1 MCNSIFPSLD
11 ISQEL
16 AAESESSWRCLV
28 DDLVAPC
35 SARRG
40 PWGPLG
46 AQARG
51 IERLGS
57 FIMDHRMN
65 QLVDNSRYQTS
76 EDSARLISTWIEI
89 KRSTLNKMNQIVD
102 INRDW
107 DVFNTYIQEENND
120 ILRKSKSESARA
132 QKEVTLVESLRL
144 ISLSDLV
151 LVRSS

>member
-1 MCNSIFPSLD
+1 
-11 ISQEL
+11 
-16 AAESESSWRCLV
+16 
-28 DDLVAPC
+28 
-35 SARRG
+35 
-40 PWGPLG
+40 
-46 AQARG
+46 
-51 IERLGS
+51 
-57 FIMDHRMN
+57 
-65 QLVDNSRYQTS
+65 
-76 EDSARLISTWIEI
+76 
-89 KRSTLNKMNQIVD
+89 MNQIVD

>member
-89 KRSTLNKMNQIVD
+89 KISTLNKMNQIVD

-107 DVFNTYIQEENND
+107 DLFNATSKKKTTTFYAKVKVNQQEPRKKWRW
-120 ILRKSKSESARA
+120 LRACVWYHCQIWCS
-132 QKEVTLVESLRL
+132 
-144 ISLSDLV
+144 
-151 LVRSS
+151 